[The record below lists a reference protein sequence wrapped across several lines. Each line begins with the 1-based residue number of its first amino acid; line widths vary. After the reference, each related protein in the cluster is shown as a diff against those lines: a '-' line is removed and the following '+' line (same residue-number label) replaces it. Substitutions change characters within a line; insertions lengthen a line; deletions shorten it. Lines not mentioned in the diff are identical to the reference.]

1 MKNLPETV
9 KVEGTTFIRELG
21 SMGLSNIDVNAR
33 NEYYSKSRM
42 LKTQKNEIN
51 IIKSEM
57 NTLRTDVNDI
67 KELLKQLIGKGS
79 NG

>member
-1 MKNLPETV
+1 
-9 KVEGTTFIRELG
+9 
-21 SMGLSNIDVNAR
+21 MGLSNMDVNAR

-57 NTLRTDVNDI
+57 NMIQSDVNDI

>member
-57 NTLRTDVNDI
+57 SALQTDVNDI

>member
-1 MKNLPETV
+1 
-9 KVEGTTFIRELG
+9 
-21 SMGLSNIDVNAR
+21 
-33 NEYYSKSRM
+33 M

-57 NTLRTDVNDI
+57 NMIQSDVNDI